1 MFLNNLFNHKINNIL
16 IIICF
21 CAHLFFWDTFFGK
34 FYIFDTNVF
43 SFKILII
50 FPFLLYFINNYK
62 LIIKQNL
69 IIIYI
74 GFFLF
79 VHLIFNLELN
89 SFFFKNF
96 FKLLFIL
103 SVLIVCW
110 SYNHFISKNLKNII
124 YLFLVIIFFSFILDI
139 IFLGTE
145 NFKTKYFFILN
156 SYIFLENS
164 HLAMSILPVIF
175 FLIFSEKSKFLY
187 LNIILGISLTTFSLI
202 FFYSTTLFLGFFVI
216 LFFSLLFS
224 FGEIKKRFFLITV
237 LLISIFSSAQ
247 VRNYILKNNSLTLDR
262 DIKISSLNIIVKK
275 IYAKKF
281 NEILYT
287 ADIENYNYDIKNKI
301 SKQDLY
307 DLWKKQTKV
316 NIRDFLIRNY
326 DNLPTEPIKIKYDAS
341 TNVLINSAMVTF
353 FSLKKK
359 FYGYGINNYELA
371 FAEQMLSENIIVSTY
386 EKIIYLLNYN
396 DAASNFFKLLTEFGI
411 FSLIIGYIIFKYFIN
426 NKVPIGEKLFF
437 ISIILIQF
445 CRGAGYIN
453 GGFVFAL
460 GMILNQQYIKNIPKF
475 NKL

>member
-1 MFLNNLFNHKINNIL
+1 MFLNNFLNRKINHNF

-21 CAHLFFWDTFFGK
+21 CAHLFFWDAVFGK
-34 FYIFDTNVF
+34 FYMFDTNVF

-79 VHLIFNLELN
+79 FHLIFSLDLN

-110 SYNHFISKNLKNII
+110 FYNDFISKNLKNII
-124 YLFLVIIFFSFILDI
+124 YLFLAIILFSFIIEI

-145 NFKTKYFFILN
+145 DLSNKYFFILN

-175 FLIFSEKSKFLY
+175 FLIFTERTKFLY
-187 LNIILGISLTTFSLI
+187 LNIIFGIFFTTFSLI
-202 FFYSTTLFLGFFVI
+202 FFYSTTLFLGFFLI
-216 LFFSLLFS
+216 LFFSLLFF
-224 FGEIKKRFFLITV
+224 FGEMKKRFFLIIV
-237 LLISIFSSAQ
+237 LLISIFSSVQ
-247 VRNYILKNNSLTLDR
+247 VRSYTLKNNYLLFDR
-262 DIKISSLNIIVKK
+262 DIKISSLKSLSQT
-275 IYAKKF
+275 IYTGDT
-281 NEILYT
+281 Y
-287 ADIENYNYDIKNKI
+287 NYNYDIKNKI
-301 SKQDLY
+301 SKQNLY
-307 DLWKKQTKV
+307 DLWKKETNV
-316 NIRDFLIRNY
+316 NIRDFLIRNF
-326 DNLPTEPIKIKYDAS
+326 DNLPTEPIKIKYDLS

-353 FSLKKK
+353 FSMKEK

-371 FAEQMLSENIIVSTY
+371 FAKQMLSENITVSTY
-386 EKIIYLLNYN
+386 EKVIYLLNYN

-411 FSLIIGYIIFKYFIN
+411 FSLMIGYIIFKYVFN
-426 NKVPIGEKLFF
+426 DKVPISEKLFF
-437 ISIILIQF
+437 ISIILVQS

-453 GGFVFAL
+453 GGFCFAF
-460 GMILNQQYIKNIPKF
+460 GMILRSTFYKKY
-475 NKL
+475 

>member
-1 MFLNNLFNHKINNIL
+1 MFLNNFLNHKINNIF

-21 CAHLFFWDTFFGK
+21 CAHLFFWDAFFGK
-34 FYIFDTNVF
+34 LYIFDTNVF

-50 FPFLLYFINNYK
+50 FPFLLYFKNNYK

-79 VHLIFNLELN
+79 VHLIFSLELN

-110 SYNHFISKNLKNII
+110 FYNDFISKNLKNMI
-124 YLFLVIIFFSFILDI
+124 YLFLAITFLSFILDI
-139 IFLGTE
+139 IFLETE
-145 NFKTKYFFILN
+145 DLSTKYFFILN

-187 LNIILGISLTTFSLI
+187 LNIILGIFLTTFSLI

-216 LFFSLLFS
+216 LFFSLLFFFS
-224 FGEIKKRFFLITV
+224 EIKKRFFLITV

-247 VRNYILKNNSLTLDR
+247 VRNYILKNNHLSLDR
-262 DIKISSLNIIVKK
+262 DIKISSLKIIGEK
-275 IYAKKF
+275 IYKEKSI
-281 NEILYT
+281 ESIYT
-287 ADIENYNYDIKNKI
+287 ADIDNYDIKSKI
-301 SKQDLY
+301 LKQDLY
-307 DLWKKQTKV
+307 DLWKKESKV
-316 NIRDFLIRNY
+316 NIRDFLIENY
-326 DNLPTEPIKIKYDAS
+326 DNLPTEPIKIQYDLS
-341 TNVLINSAMVTF
+341 TNVLINSGTVTF
-353 FSLKKK
+353 FSLKEK

-371 FAEQMLSENIIVSTY
+371 FAKQMLSENITVSTY

-411 FSLIIGYIIFKYFIN
+411 FSLIIGYIIFKYVIN
-426 NKVPIGEKLFF
+426 DKVPIGEKLFF
-437 ISIILIQF
+437 ISLILIQF

-453 GGFVFAL
+453 GGFSFAL

-475 NKL
+475 NNL